1 MLLARAVDGIYAL
14 SERMLCVNRDDYKRA
29 FAGRPMSDKKPQ

>member
-1 MLLARAVDGIYAL
+1 
-14 SERMLCVNRDDYKRA
+14 MLCVNCDDYKRA